1 LVGLLAAM
9 TLAGAHHAE
18 LLGKEIKELS
28 IEEQVEFLKR
38 LRGPWSAY
46 LTRRMEVEGDLWPAV
61 DDLFGPVS
69 RLSAKEQKRI
79 ADATRAILR
88 KRLLEP
94 LGGYARAYDKVDKS
108 IRVNRILNRG
118 LFEGSDLPR
127 GGGAY
132 FSFTER
138 SNDYNDSVH
147 LGMEL
152 WQFRSG
158 FAGGDVGVVVEV
170 PAKGIREVS
179 AKDTPAKLR
188 LAANKFEAHCRV
200 AATQPR
206 AAPGQ
211 LYIVRAVRW
220 DEHDIVVAFEVLQ
233 KDRYGVTFAWK
244 ILNRQPAPKRSRR

>member
-1 LVGLLAAM
+1 V
-9 TLAGAHHAE
+9 TLAGARHAE
-18 LLGKEIKELS
+18 LLDKEIKELS

-46 LTRRMEVEGDLWPAV
+46 LTRRMEVEGDLWPGV

-69 RLSAKEQKRI
+69 RLNVKEQNQI
-79 ADATRAILR
+79 AEATRVTLR

-94 LGGYARAYDKVDKS
+94 LGGYARAYDRVDKS

-118 LFEGSDLPR
+118 LFESRDLPR

-132 FSFTER
+132 FSFTKR

-147 LGMEL
+147 LGLEL
-152 WQFRSG
+152 WQFSSG
-158 FAGGDVGVVVEV
+158 FAGGDVGMVVEV
-170 PAKGIREVS
+170 PAKGIRDVS
-179 AKDTPAKLR
+179 VKDIPAELR
-188 LAANKFEAHCRV
+188 LSASKFEAHCRV
-200 AATQPR
+200 AATSPP
-206 AAPGQ
+206 ANPGQ

-220 DEHDIVVAFEVLQ
+220 DEHDLVVAFEVLQ

-244 ILNRQPAPKRSRR
+244 ILKRQPTPKRSRR